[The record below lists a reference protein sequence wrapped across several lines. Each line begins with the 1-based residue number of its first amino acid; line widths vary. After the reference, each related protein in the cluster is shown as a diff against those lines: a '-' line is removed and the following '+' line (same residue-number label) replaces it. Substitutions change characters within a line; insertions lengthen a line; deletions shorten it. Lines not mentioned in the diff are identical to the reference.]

1 MCLLPFSSLGFGAT
15 ALTRALDRLRA
26 GPWDG
31 RTIAAAGRLAAGGA
45 LGVGVA
51 FAVTA
56 PIIKSSKNAALGS
69 IVVDAKGLTLYHASS
84 ERNGKI
90 TCTGNCVYFWF
101 PVIWKGKGKPVLGKG
116 LSPTKIGTIK
126 RPNGALQ
133 VTYGKLPLY
142 RYYLDRKPGQ
152 TKGQGV
158 KDPAG
163 TWYRDLGERQGRHEE
178 ARRRRRLDGRTTTT
192 TVGIGY

>member
-1 MCLLPFSSLGFGAT
+1 MRRRGIVRGSAVV
-15 ALTRALDRLRA
+15 
-26 GPWDG
+26 
-31 RTIAAAGRLAAGGA
+31 AAAV
-45 LGVGVA
+45 LGVGA
-51 FAVTA
+51 AWAVTA
-56 PIIKSSKNAALGS
+56 PIIKSSKNPSLGP
-69 IVVDAKGLTLYHASS
+69 IVVNSAGLTLYHASS

-90 TCTGNCVYFWF
+90 TCNGNCVYFWF

-116 LSPTKIGTIK
+116 LSPRKIGTVK

-133 VTYGKLPLY
+133 VTYNKLPLY
-142 RYYLDRKPGQ
+142 RYYLDRRPGQ

-163 TWYRDLGERQGRHEE
+163 TWYAVSASGKVVTRKPGGSGGGSTGE
-178 ARRRRRLDGRTTTT
+178 TTT

>member
-1 MCLLPFSSLGFGAT
+1 MRRRIAIRVLMA
-15 ALTRALDRLRA
+15 
-26 GPWDG
+26 
-31 RTIAAAGRLAAGGA
+31 AAAGV
-45 LGVGVA
+45 LGVGA
-51 FAVTA
+51 AWAVTA

-101 PVIWKGKGKPVLGKG
+101 PVIWKGKVKPVLGKG
-116 LSPTKIGTIK
+116 LSPAKIGTVK
-126 RPNGALQ
+126 RANGALQ
-133 VTYGKLPLY
+133 VTYNKLPLY

-163 TWYRDLGERQGRHEE
+163 TWYAISTSGKVVTKKPGGSGGSTAE
-178 ARRRRRLDGRTTTT
+178 TTT

>member
-1 MCLLPFSSLGFGAT
+1 M
-15 ALTRALDRLRA
+15 
-26 GPWDG
+26 G
-31 RTIAAAGRLAAGGA
+31 RRSVVRVLAMIAAGV
-45 LGVGVA
+45 LGVGA
-51 FAVTA
+51 AWAVTA
-56 PIIKSSKNAALGS
+56 PIIKSSKNASLGS

-84 ERNGKI
+84 EKNGKI

-116 LSPTKIGTIK
+116 LSPAKIGTVK

-133 VTYGKLPLY
+133 VTYNKLPLY

-163 TWYRDLGERQGRHEE
+163 TWYAIAASGKVVTKKPGGSGGGGSTGE
-178 ARRRRRLDGRTTTT
+178 TTT

>member
-1 MCLLPFSSLGFGAT
+1 MGRRGVVRV
-15 ALTRALDRLRA
+15 LTVV
-26 GPWDG
+26 
-31 RTIAAAGRLAAGGA
+31 AAAV
-45 LGVGVA
+45 LGVGA
-51 FAVTA
+51 AWAVTA
-56 PIIKSSKNAALGS
+56 PIIKSSKNPALGP
-69 IVVDAKGLTLYHASS
+69 IVVNAAGLTLYHASS
-84 ERNGKI
+84 EKNGKI

-116 LSPTKIGTIK
+116 LSASKIGTIK

-133 VTYGKLPLY
+133 VTYDKLPLY

-163 TWYRDLGERQGRHEE
+163 TWYAISTSGKVVTKKPGGNGGGSTGQ
-178 ARRRRRLDGRTTTT
+178 TTT

>member
-1 MCLLPFSSLGFGAT
+1 MG
-15 ALTRALDRLRA
+15 RRRLARVVA
-26 GPWDG
+26 
-31 RTIAAAGRLAAGGA
+31 AVAAGV
-45 LGVGVA
+45 LGVGA
-51 FAVTA
+51 AWAVTA
-56 PIIKSSKNAALGS
+56 PIIKSSKNASLGP
-69 IVVDAKGLTLYHASS
+69 IVVNAAGLTLYHASS
-84 ERNGKI
+84 EKNGKV
-90 TCTGNCVYFWF
+90 TCVGNCVYFWF

-116 LSPTKIGTIK
+116 LSPAKIGTIK

-133 VTYGKLPLY
+133 VTYDKLPLY

-163 TWYRDLGERQGRHEE
+163 TWYAISTSGKVVTKKPGGGGGSTGE
-178 ARRRRRLDGRTTTT
+178 TTT